1 MGDYIIKKF
10 TIKTKDYGAQLPQPR
25 NGYQLDDPGANMES
39 PQYSFTS
46 TAPVP
51 TDPAPDEDINF
62 FSHEPNYE
70 SYEECCAFFKEK
82 FSFNKFSEPEPTKNV
97 IYNLCLLHKHF
108 IESGYKGWYRGIKWG
123 TLPYVVLKIVTENCD
138 IRLKSAKTFAD
149 YYLNE
154 SSDLYYQAPE
164 NGGDK
169 SATMINASA
178 IVMQRMIDAM
188 KDDEKG
194 T

>member
-1 MGDYIIKKF
+1 MDVCGNFIKKF
-10 TIKTKDYGAQLPQPR
+10 TVKTKDYGKRLPQPS
-25 NGYQLDDPGANMES
+25 NGYLLDTPINTMES
-39 PQYSFTS
+39 HQYTVSS
-46 TAPVP
+46 A
-51 TDPAPDEDINF
+51 DPAPYEVLNIFD
-62 FSHEPNYE
+62 HEPNYE

-82 FSFNKFSEPEPTKNV
+82 LFYNQYSDPNKNV

-108 IESGYKGWYRGIKWG
+108 VESGYKGWYRGVKWD
-123 TLPYVVLKIVTENCD
+123 TTPYTALKILTENCD

-149 YYLNE
+149 YFLNE

-164 NGGDK
+164 DGGDK
-169 SATMINASA
+169 VTAMINASS
-178 IVMQRMIDAM
+178 IVMQRMIDTV